1 MERHDVR
8 PQAATRRALYAL
20 SALLWASGA
29 ALIVLQLCFRQAG
42 EFGFVRHPAEPA
54 LHTLHGVLAVLGLF
68 GLGWLVARHVDP
80 AMALS
85 AGRNGRNPREQRDGR
100 RGGPLLLA
108 SIAVLASSGFA
119 LYYLPGDAARAA
131 SSWLHD
137 VLGALV
143 VVPALWH
150 WLRRSRPTRD

>member
-1 MERHDVR
+1 MQQHDMR
-8 PQAATRRALYAL
+8 PGVGTRRALYAL

-54 LHTLHGVLAVLGLF
+54 LHTLHGVLAVLALF

-80 AMALS
+80 ALEWA
-85 AGRNGRNPREQRDGR
+85 AGRQGRHPIEPRGGR
-100 RGGPLLLA
+100 TSGPLLLP
-108 SIAVLASSGFA
+108 SLALLATSGFA